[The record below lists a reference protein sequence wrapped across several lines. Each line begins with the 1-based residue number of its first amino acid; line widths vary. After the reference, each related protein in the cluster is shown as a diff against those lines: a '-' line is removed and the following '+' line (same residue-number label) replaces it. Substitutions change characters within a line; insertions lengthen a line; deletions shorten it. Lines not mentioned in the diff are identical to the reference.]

1 MNLIE
6 AFDIRPSEVISIVGG
21 GGKTTL
27 MFTLARELMESGHKV
42 ITTTTT
48 RIAADE
54 PEKFNSS
61 LLLEEDERIL
71 LSTLPENLLNYAYL
85 TVVRQISPEND
96 KLLGYPPE
104 VIDRIAALDLA
115 DIIVEADG
123 ARGKPIKAPDAT
135 EPVIPA
141 STTLVIPVVGMDA
154 LGATLNEENAFR
166 PEIISRLTGLKPGGL
181 ITEDIIATL
190 ITHPQG
196 ITKGTPTT
204 ARIIP
209 LLNKVDKSNITSG
222 KAIAR
227 KILEKGKPRI
237 QKVVLGQLQSIEP
250 VITIISKT

>member
-6 AFDIRPSEVISIVGG
+6 AFDIRNDEVISIVGG

-27 MFTLARELMESGHKV
+27 MFALARELVARGHKV

-48 RIAADE
+48 RIGSGE
-54 PEKFNSS
+54 PDKFNAS

-71 LSTLPENLLNYAYL
+71 LSTLPENLFNYAHL
-85 TVVRQISPEND
+85 TVVRQISPEKD

-104 VIDRIAALDLA
+104 VIDRIAKIGLA

-123 ARGKPIKAPDAT
+123 ARGKPIKAPNAT
-135 EPVIPA
+135 EPVIPS

-154 LGATLNEENAFR
+154 LGTRLTEENAFR
-166 PEIISRLTGLKPGGL
+166 PEIISKLTGLKPGEP
-181 ITEDIIATL
+181 ITEDTIVTL

-196 ITKGTPTT
+196 ITKGSPKT

-209 LLNKVDKSNITSG
+209 LLNKADKSKTPAAES
-222 KAIAR
+222 IAR
-227 KILEKGKPRI
+227 KILEKGNPRI
-237 QKVVLGQLQSIEP
+237 QKVVLGQVQSKDPIIK
-250 VITIISKT
+250 VISK